1 MTFIAYPLECQS
13 WIRMKFISLL
23 SKHGSMLPGK
33 LMGIAFPEVNGTG
46 RIAVP
51 PSEPFSTGKESAP
64 QGLMTKEDSV

>member
-1 MTFIAYPLECQS
+1 
-13 WIRMKFISLL
+13 MKFISLL

-33 LMGIAFPEVNGTG
+33 LIGIAFPEVNGTG

-64 QGLMTKEDSV
+64 KVS